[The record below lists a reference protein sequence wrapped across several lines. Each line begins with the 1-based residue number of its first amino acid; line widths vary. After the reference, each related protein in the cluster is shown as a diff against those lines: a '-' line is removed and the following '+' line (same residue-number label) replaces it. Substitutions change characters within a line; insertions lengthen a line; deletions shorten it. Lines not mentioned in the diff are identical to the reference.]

1 MEDEIIDVTI
11 RLNDNRSGIVNKKE
25 MVNGEEKVSRSFR
38 AVVAYSAVVGLTCR
52 DPKRL

>member
-11 RLNDNRSGIVNKKE
+11 RLNDRSGIVNKKE

-38 AVVAYSAVVGLTCR
+38 AVAAYSAVVGLTCR